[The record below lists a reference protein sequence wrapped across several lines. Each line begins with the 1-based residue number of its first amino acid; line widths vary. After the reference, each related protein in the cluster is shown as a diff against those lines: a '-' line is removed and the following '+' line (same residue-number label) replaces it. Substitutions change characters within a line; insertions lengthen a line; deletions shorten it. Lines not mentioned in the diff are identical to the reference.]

1 MLNQQGTIILNDSQE
16 VINSS
21 NQDLTRRIIETT
33 ETQVKRTIK
42 ETTQTSNFGVLL
54 DSPTFDNMDTNNSKL
69 YTTIMNLKKGDKVTL
84 KVNED
89 GEFEV
94 HSGKVR
100 IGSIPVPNSDVNG
113 NPQVINEFWKYTSI
127 RDNNRYNIPFV
138 EELKNI
144 VSSQKDADKNFV
156 ANIYKIKAVLNS
168 IRTNPNNR
176 SLLTD
181 VINEL
186 EANDTYKRLV
196 SIYSSPI
203 DSFEDKVTRANH
215 ISKILMYDRKS

>member
-1 MLNQQGTIILNDSQE
+1 MRFIQDNNPKAINLLNDIKNVALMLNQQGTIILNDSQE

-54 DSPTFDNMDTNNSKL
+54 DAPTFDNMDVNNSKL

-94 HSGKVR
+94 R
-100 IGSIPVPNSDVNG
+100 
-113 NPQVINEFWKYTSI
+113 F
-127 RDNNRYNIPFV
+127 
-138 EELKNI
+138 
-144 VSSQKDADKNFV
+144 
-156 ANIYKIKAVLNS
+156 
-168 IRTNPNNR
+168 
-176 SLLTD
+176 
-181 VINEL
+181 
-186 EANDTYKRLV
+186 
-196 SIYSSPI
+196 
-203 DSFEDKVTRANH
+203 
-215 ISKILMYDRKS
+215 RKSKNW

>member
-1 MLNQQGTIILNDSQE
+1 ME
-16 VINSS
+16 
-21 NQDLTRRIIETT
+21 
-33 ETQVKRTIK
+33 
-42 ETTQTSNFGVLL
+42 
-54 DSPTFDNMDTNNSKL
+54 NSKF
-69 YTTIMNLKKGDKVTL
+69 D
-84 KVNED
+84 
-89 GEFEV
+89 
-94 HSGKVR
+94 SGKVR

-113 NPQVINEFWKYTSI
+113 NPQVINEFWKYTSM

-176 SLLTD
+176 SLLTG

-186 EANDTYKRLV
+186 EANDTYK
-196 SIYSSPI
+196 
-203 DSFEDKVTRANH
+203 K
-215 ISKILMYDRKS
+215 ISKHL